1 MTNCSSPISIHKHHG
16 LLRGFVLWLVTNFIL
31 GALYFTKARA
41 LFGGATMEAHMKFT
55 IPGILITA
63 LIAGSP
69 AALAQGMNYS
79 GSSSN
84 PATSVSKDETTGMTK
99 RKKKHMVSHK
109 HRHHAKAVS
118 SKAQKSH
125 AMSSKPG
132 TTGSGS
138 NTAKPEKDDTTPK
151 SR

>member
-1 MTNCSSPISIHKHHG
+1 
-16 LLRGFVLWLVTNFIL
+16 
-31 GALYFTKARA
+31 
-41 LFGGATMEAHMKFT
+41 MEAHMKFT

-99 RKKKHMVSHK
+99 RTKKHMVSHK

-118 SKAQKSH
+118 SKAQGDELQ
-125 AMSSKPG
+125 ARNDRLG
-132 TTGSGS
+132 QQQS
-138 NTAKPEKDDTTPK
+138 NAREG
-151 SR
+151 